1 MTHDEPDRVAGDTGA
16 RSPFETIDTTSDTVS
31 GPERASTSSFSLRSL
46 FVFFTV
52 CAVLAQFLAL
62 VIHAS
67 SSQSR
72 GPASI
77 LESGA
82 IVVMSIVVM
91 PPLAM
96 IIGALIY
103 GRWSGIVFS
112 GMVAVPIGALIGAL
126 AYLPPEWVVAQIA
139 IALGASLLLIVIGLI
154 FLRRPP
160 SDLAS

>member
-1 MTHDEPDRVAGDTGA
+1 MTHEHPDKATSDAGA
-16 RSPFETIDTTSDTVS
+16 SSPFETIDAASDVVS
-31 GPERASTSSFSLRSL
+31 GPGRAPASSFSLRSL

-77 LESGA
+77 FESGA
-82 IVVMSIVVM
+82 IAGISVVIL
-91 PPLAM
+91 PPLAL

-103 GRWSGIVFS
+103 SRWSGIVFS

-126 AYLPPEWVVAQIA
+126 VYLPPEWVVAQIA
-139 IALGASLLLIVIGLI
+139 IALGASLLLIVVGLT
-154 FLRRPP
+154 FLRRRPP
-160 SDLAS
+160 DPL